1 MTAKKPHAPAK
12 RQAWIYQR
20 PEAPPLG
27 DLFRGGGRG
36 RAARKYHLSGNVMNG
51 IDLAV
56 HFGLKLLPAS
66 ACSAIG
72 AALGNFVMPRWHQ
85 GALRKARRNLE
96 SLLPDLSEAEREAIL
111 KRNCENQ
118 GRIMTEFSVIPRL
131 ARSPRVTWHNE
142 AVIKEAHE
150 KGPVIIVGLH
160 LGNWEIMAPKLIDMG
175 FRPSANY
182 TPPNGRAR
190 AWIAEQVRL
199 RLGYGLMPPGK
210 DGIRPALNI
219 LKNGGMISI
228 FCDEG
233 VAGKIRGPFLG
244 RAPHLQGNLA
254 IAVRLARMTGATL
267 CPMHT
272 LRRDGVSF
280 DGHALPPI
288 VLPPEDKPGSRLMDD
303 VILLN
308 SVIEPVI
315 RAHLDQWYFLDCS
328 L

>member
-1 MTAKKPHAPAK
+1 MTKKPQAPAK

-27 DLFRGGGRG
+27 DLFRGGDKG
-36 RAARKYHLSGNVMNG
+36 RAARKYHLSDNLMNG

-72 AALGNFVMPRWHQ
+72 AGLGNFVMPRWHQ

-96 SLLPDLSEAEREAIL
+96 RLLPDVSEEERETIL

-118 GRIMTEFSVIPRL
+118 GRVMTEFSIIPRL

-142 AVIKEAHE
+142 GVIKKAYE

-272 LRRDGVSF
+272 LRRNGVHF
-280 DGHALPPI
+280 DGYALPPV
-288 VLPPEDKPGSRLMDD
+288 VLPPEDKPGNRLTED

-308 SVIEPVI
+308 AAIEPVI